1 MMEYKL
7 KFCVELK
14 SVVNLM
20 CRKISQQPSIKGEE
34 DNLSSMQVWVIEY
47 LYENQQRDI
56 FQRDLE
62 ADFNVRR
69 STVSGILQNLERKGY
84 IHRESVNQDARLKKI
99 TLTDEAVNIHKQMM
113 QKVAILE
120 EQMTKN
126 ITNEEWIVFYQV
138 LEKIKDNL
146 KQ

>member
-1 MMEYKL
+1 
-7 KFCVELK
+7 
-14 SVVNLM
+14 M

-99 TLTDEAVNIHKQMM
+99 TLTDEAVKIHKQMM